1 MEAIKQ
7 KLLNVIINM
16 LGCDGTGFIFMLEL
30 HTYAPIMTGWKDK
43 WVLPTAGMWTEMLSW
58 R

>member
-1 MEAIKQ
+1 
-7 KLLNVIINM
+7 M